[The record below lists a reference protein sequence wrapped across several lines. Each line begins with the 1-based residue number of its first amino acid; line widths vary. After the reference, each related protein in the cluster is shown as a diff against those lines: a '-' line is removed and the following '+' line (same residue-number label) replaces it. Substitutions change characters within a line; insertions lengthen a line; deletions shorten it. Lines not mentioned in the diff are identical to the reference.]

1 MDLHRIPPY
10 ERDIF
15 DLRGGSA
22 HEGAKLST
30 VDMLENLIDRKRI
43 FFGILSGCLMLSIA
57 YIVLSSPVYNADA
70 LIQVEERKSSPLG
83 SLSDVSRSLDV
94 QDSPIAG
101 ELDILRSRAVMLEA
115 MDATVAQAEVSIKNA
130 VPLVG
135 GFLSTILPR
144 DPNGLVD
151 PLFQT
156 PHWAWGGEHIVFRV
170 YEVPDDQVGEKLEL
184 DFIGDGKWTLKDS
197 DGRQTLS
204 GSVGTPAQANGY
216 KVDIEEIL
224 ARPGTEFTVKR
235 VPTQTSLEQIQKI
248 FTAAETKRESGV
260 MQLSYENANPV
271 VAARF
276 INALAAA
283 YLDSNAK
290 RRAADSERSLAFLNS
305 QLPIVK
311 ERVQK
316 AEQALND
323 YRNKEGTIDVQG
335 EAKNLLDE
343 SALIEKERIEA
354 KLNYEDLRQRWREGQ
369 PQLIAVEN
377 KFKALDQKAAE
388 LQSRIARLP
397 SMQQQ
402 YVGLA
407 RDVEVNNQLYVGL
420 MNNAQQL
427 QIAEAGAVGNAA
439 LVDKALVPVK
449 PLRPKKAIVLLLG
462 AAFGVVLGFVVTQLI
477 SLFSGRVRDPK
488 RLESMVGIQTLGV
501 LPISPHQ
508 LQASSAKT
516 SRFMLSHEQ
525 SDTPLVEAIDSLAH
539 SLQHKLESKEGS
551 KVVLVTSAVPGQ
563 GKSMLCANL
572 AYLYAQR
579 GLKTL
584 VIDADMRRSGLHR
597 YLPINRE
604 EGLSNVL
611 QGKLDAIEAISQ
623 PFEILH
629 VLPAG
634 KHVRQVRNL
643 LGFGRLNAL
652 IESLRDHYDM
662 ILIDSPPVLPM
673 ADAAALSKVA
683 DATIFVAR
691 QGMVSYSEV
700 SESVSRLN
708 KVGTEVDGLVFNGF
722 EPSPLRYAYYSDA
735 YKYLDEA
742 TARLE

>member
-1 MDLHRIPPY
+1 MDLHRTPPY

-15 DLRGGSA
+15 DLRGESA
-22 HEGAKLST
+22 QDGVKLSS
-30 VDMLENLIDRKRI
+30 VDMLENLIERKWI
-43 FFGILSGCLMLSIA
+43 FLGVFFGCVMLSIA
-57 YIVLSSPVYNADA
+57 YIVFSSPVYLADA

-83 SLSDVSRSLDV
+83 SLSDVSRALDV

-101 ELDILRSRAVMLEA
+101 ELDILRSREVMLKA
-115 MDATVAQAEVSIKNA
+115 MDTVAAQAEVSVKNS

-144 DPNGLVD
+144 EPNGLVEA
-151 PLFQT
+151 PFEQ
-156 PHWAWGGEHIVFRV
+156 PHWAWGGEHVVFRA
-170 YEVPDDQVGEKLEL
+170 YEVPDDQIGKKLEL

-197 DGRQTLS
+197 DGRETLS
-204 GSVGTPAQANGY
+204 GRVGTPAQANGY

-235 VPTQTSLEQIQKI
+235 VPTQTRLEQIQKV
-248 FTAAETKRESGV
+248 FSAAETKRQSGV
-260 MQLSYENANPV
+260 MQLSYENVNPV
-271 VAARF
+271 FAARF
-276 INALAAA
+276 VNALAAA
-283 YLDSNAK
+283 YLDSNSK

-323 YRNKEGTIDVQG
+323 FRNKEGTIDVQG

-343 SALIEKERIEA
+343 SALIEKERLEA
-354 KLNYEDLRQRWREGQ
+354 RLNYEDFRQRWKEGQ

-388 LQSRIARLP
+388 LQSRIASLP

-402 YVGLA
+402 YLRLA

-420 MNNAQQL
+420 MDNAQQL

-449 PLRPKKAIVLLLG
+449 PVRPKKAIVLLLG

-477 SLFSGRVRDPK
+477 ALFSGRIRDPK

-508 LQASSAKT
+508 LQASSANT

-551 KVVLVTSAVPGQ
+551 KVVLLTSAVPGQ
-563 GKSMLCANL
+563 GKSMLSANL
-572 AYLYAQR
+572 AYLYAER

-604 EGLSNVL
+604 DGLSSVL

-623 PFEILH
+623 PFETLH

-634 KHVRQVRNL
+634 RHVRQVRNL
-643 LGFGRLNAL
+643 LGFERLKAL

-673 ADAAALSKVA
+673 ADAVVLSKVA

-722 EPSPLRYAYYSDA
+722 DPSPLRYAYYSDA
-735 YKYLDEA
+735 YKYPDEA

>member
-1 MDLHRIPPY
+1 MGIHRTSPY
-10 ERDIF
+10 ERGIF
-15 DLRGGSA
+15 DLREGSA
-22 HEGAKLST
+22 HEGVKLSP
-30 VDMLENLIDRKRI
+30 VDMLENLLDRKWL
-43 FFGILSGCLMLSIA
+43 FFGIFFGCLMLSIA
-57 YIVLSSPVYNADA
+57 YIVLSAPVYQADA

-83 SLSDVSRSLDV
+83 SLSDVSRALDV
-94 QDSPIAG
+94 QDSPVAG
-101 ELDILRSRAVMLEA
+101 QLDILRSRTVMLDA
-115 MDATVAQAEVSIKNA
+115 MDATVAQADVSIKNA

-144 DPNGLVD
+144 EPNGLVD
-151 PLFQT
+151 PLFDKSQ
-156 PHWAWGGEHIVFRV
+156 WAWGGEHVVFRA
-170 YEVPDDQVGEKLEL
+170 YEVPDAQIGKKLEL

-197 DGRQTLS
+197 DGHPTLS

-216 KVDIEEIL
+216 KVDIAEIL

-235 VPTQTSLEQIQKI
+235 VPTQTRLEEIQKV
-248 FTAAETKRESGV
+248 FSAAETKRQSGV
-260 MQLSYENANPV
+260 MQLSYENVNPV
-271 VAARF
+271 FAARF
-276 INALAAA
+276 VNALAAA
-283 YLDSNAK
+283 YLDSNSK
-290 RRAADSERSLAFLNS
+290 RRAAESERSLAFLNS

-335 EAKNLLDE
+335 EARNLLDE
-343 SALIEKERIEA
+343 SALIEKSRLEA
-354 KLNYEDLRQRWREGQ
+354 KMNYEELRQRWTEGQ

-377 KFKALDQKAAE
+377 KFKALDQKATE
-388 LQSRIARLP
+388 LQGRIARLP
-397 SMQQQ
+397 SIQQE
-402 YVGLA
+402 YLRLA

-449 PLRPKKAIVLLLG
+449 PLRPRKAIVLLLG
-462 AAFGVVLGFVVTQLI
+462 AVFGAVLGFVVTQLI
-477 SLFSGRVRDPK
+477 SLLSGRIRDPK
-488 RLESMVGIQTLGV
+488 RLESMVGIPTLGV

-508 LQASSAKT
+508 IEASSAKD

-563 GKSMLCANL
+563 GKSMLSANL

-584 VIDADMRRSGLHR
+584 LIDADMRRSSLHR
-597 YLPINRE
+597 YLSINRE
-604 EGLSNVL
+604 DGLSNVL
-611 QGKLDAIEAISQ
+611 QGKLDAIKAISQ

-629 VLPAG
+629 VLSAG

-643 LGFGRLNAL
+643 LGFERLNAL

-683 DATIFVAR
+683 DVTIFVAR

-722 EPSPLRYAYYSDA
+722 EPSPLRYAYYSDV
-735 YKYLDEA
+735 YKYPEEA